1 MNLACGQE
9 KLLQFSKA
17 VQERMAATLTVSR
30 APGMSRSSD
39 VSDDSNAAA
48 STPSGGYWPMMRRT
62 VTGRPLAASSLSPD
76 RSAARK
82 RLSGLGCSAAMS
94 TERRAPATRSCT
106 GSTRASEWPKQTL
119 RLARAG
125 RGRPDRAAGA
135 AAGAVGV
142 AAAGR
147 QHDVTFAIL
156 AVERIERQIV
166 GAMAPARRALHQPI
180 LRQAV
185 AAAQIVGDAGKL
197 SVGIALGDFAPH
209 LLEQRHGRG
218 VRPAS

>member
-1 MNLACGQE
+1 MQS
-9 KLLQFSKA
+9 SKA

-62 VTGRPLAASSLSPD
+62 VTGRPLAASSLS
-76 RSAARK
+76 ARPQRGEK
-82 RLSGLGCSAAMS
+82 APVRLGLQRGDVDG
-94 TERRAPATRSCT
+94 APGARDQVVH
-106 GSTRASEWPKQTL
+106 GQHQGIGMAEAD
-119 RLARAG
+119 LAPGRAG

-197 SVGIALGDFAPH
+197 CRWDRSSRLRAAPA
-209 LLEQRHGRG
+209 RAAARA
-218 VRPAS
+218 RSCPAS

>member
-1 MNLACGQE
+1 MAMNLACGQE

-30 APGMSRSSD
+30 APGLSRSSD

-62 VTGRPLAASSLSPD
+62 VTGRPLAASSLRPD

-82 RLSGLGCSAAMS
+82 RMSGLGCSAAMS

-119 RLARAG
+119 RR
-125 RGRPDRAAGA
+125 RP
-135 AAGAVGV
+135 
-142 AAAGR
+142 
-147 QHDVTFAIL
+147 
-156 AVERIERQIV
+156 
-166 GAMAPARRALHQPI
+166 APA
-180 LRQAV
+180 V
-185 AAAQIVGDAGKL
+185 AAQIVPQVPPPGQSA
-197 SVGIALGDFAPH
+197 S
-209 LLEQRHGRG
+209 LLQDGSMTSRSQFLQSNG
-218 VRPAS
+218 